1 MAVSTKKKRP
11 GPISASRNGID
22 EMATLESLTERQ
34 LQVYKYIREL
44 IHNRG
49 YGPTVREIKDHFDIS
64 SPNGVMCHLKALEK
78 KGVITREAKRSRA
91 IELNAAIE
99 EESRGLP
106 FVGRVA
112 AGPTTL
118 AFEQADRLDLGEMFT
133 NKDMFVLQ
141 VTGDSM
147 IEAQICSGDY
157 VIIKKQKTAQ
167 KGQMVVAMTDEGEAT
182 LKYWHPEANRIRL
195 QPANKNM
202 QPIYVQNAQVLGVV
216 AGVVRKV

>member
-1 MAVSTKKKRP
+1 
-11 GPISASRNGID
+11 
-22 EMATLESLTERQ
+22 MATLESLTERQ

-49 YGPTVREIKDHFDIS
+49 YGPTVREIKDHFEIS

-106 FVGRVA
+106 YVGRVA

-118 AFEQADRLDLGEMFT
+118 AFEQAERLDLGELFT

-147 IEAQICSGDY
+147 IEAQIADGDF
-157 VIIKKQKTAQ
+157 VVIKKQKQAT
-167 KGQMVVAMTDEGEAT
+167 KGQMVVALTDEGEAT

-195 QPANKNM
+195 QPANRNM
-202 QPIYVQNAQVLGVV
+202 QPIYVANAQVLGVV
-216 AGVVRKV
+216 AGVVRKIK